1 VSRVTFIGT
10 SDAFG
15 AGGRRQAAIFVETT
29 GGGLLLDCAPTTN
42 TGLAA
47 LGIPRSAV
55 DVIAVS
61 HFHADHFA
69 GIPSFVLASIY
80 EDRRHHPLVVAGPPG
95 VEGRVIAA
103 ADAIGHG
110 ITGREMP
117 FDLRFVELP
126 AGRRVD
132 LGPARVRSFA
142 VNHQPESCPHGLDLE
157 AGGRRLVYSGDTGW
171 FDDLPRHTRGADL
184 FICDCTFHTPA
195 FAEHMAYRELIEHAP
210 SLDCERLILTHLGA
224 SMSERR
230 GQLELETA
238 DDGLTIEL

>member
-1 VSRVTFIGT
+1 VSRVTFVGT

-15 AGGRRQAAIFVETT
+15 AGGRRQAAIFVETAS
-29 GGGLLLDCAPTTN
+29 GGLLLDCAPTTI

-47 LGIPRSAV
+47 LGIPRCAV

-80 EDRRHHPLVVAGPPG
+80 ADLRRQPLVIAGPPG
-95 VEGRVIAA
+95 VEARVLAA
-103 ADAIGHG
+103 ADAIGHS

-117 FDLRFVELP
+117 FALRFVELP
-126 AGRRVD
+126 AGRLVD
-132 LGPARVRSFA
+132 LGPARARSFP

-157 AGGRRLVYSGDTGW
+157 MGGRRLVYSGDTGW
-171 FDDLPRHTRGADL
+171 FDGLPRYTRGADL
-184 FICDCTFHTPA
+184 LICDCTFHAPS
-195 FAEHMAYRELIEHAP
+195 FAEHMAYSDLIERAP
-210 SLDCERLILTHLGA
+210 SLGCERLVLTHLGA

-238 DDGLTIEL
+238 DDGLTIEV

>member
-1 VSRVTFIGT
+1 MSRVTFVGS

-15 AGGRRQAAIFVETT
+15 AGGRRQAAIFVETAS
-29 GGGLLLDCAPTTN
+29 GGLLLDCAPTTI

-55 DVIAVS
+55 DVIAIS

-80 EDRRHHPLVVAGPPG
+80 EDHRHHALVVAGPPG
-95 VEGRVIAA
+95 VEGRVTAA

-117 FDLRFVELP
+117 FALRFVELP

-132 LGPARVRSFA
+132 LGPARIRSFP

-157 AGGRRLVYSGDTGW
+157 VGGRRLVYSGDTGW

-184 FICDCTFHTPA
+184 LICDCTFHTPV
-195 FAEHMAYRELIEHAP
+195 FAEHMAYSELIERAP
-210 SLDCERLILTHLGA
+210 SLGCERLVLTHLGA
-224 SMSERR
+224 SMSGRR

-238 DDGLTIEL
+238 DDGLTIDV

>member
-1 VSRVTFIGT
+1 VNRVIFIGT

-29 GGGLLLDCAPTTN
+29 SGGLLLDCAPTTN
-42 TGLAA
+42 TGLTA

-55 DVIAVS
+55 DGIAVS

-80 EDRRHHPLVVAGPPG
+80 EDRRRHPLVVAGPPG
-95 VEGRVIAA
+95 VEARVVAA
-103 ADAIGHG
+103 ADAIGHS

-117 FDLRFVELP
+117 FVLRFVELP
-126 AGRRVD
+126 AGQLVD
-132 LGPARVRSFA
+132 LGPARARSFA
-142 VNHQPESCPHGLDLE
+142 VHHQPESCPHGLDLE
-157 AGGRRLVYSGDTGW
+157 VGGRHLVYSGDTGW

-184 FICDCTFHTPA
+184 FLCECTFHTPL
-195 FAEHMAYRELIEHAP
+195 FAEHMAYRQLVERAP
-210 SLDCERLILTHLGA
+210 LLGCERLLLTHLGP

-238 DDGLTIEL
+238 DDGLKIEL

>member
-1 VSRVTFIGT
+1 MSHVTFIGT

-29 GGGLLLDCAPTTN
+29 SGGLLLDCAPTTN

-47 LGIPRSAV
+47 LGIPRCAV

-69 GIPSFVLASIY
+69 GIPTFVLASIY
-80 EDRRHHPLVVAGPPG
+80 ADLRRQPLVIAGPPG
-95 VEGRVIAA
+95 VETRVRAA
-103 ADAIGHG
+103 ADAIGHSLS
-110 ITGREMP
+110 GREMP
-117 FDLRFVELP
+117 FALRFVELP
-126 AGRRVD
+126 AGRLVD
-132 LGPARVRSFA
+132 LGPARARSFA

-157 AGGRRLVYSGDTGW
+157 VVGRRLVYSGDTGW

-184 FICDCTFHTPA
+184 LICDCTFHEPTFP
-195 FAEHMAYRELIEHAP
+195 EHIAYRELIERAP
-210 SLDCERLILTHLGA
+210 SLACERLIVTHLGA

-230 GQLELETA
+230 GQLEIETA
-238 DDGLTIEL
+238 DDGLRLEL

>member
-1 VSRVTFIGT
+1 MSRVRFIGT

-15 AGGRRQAAIFVETT
+15 AGGRRQAAIFVETAS
-29 GGGLLLDCAPTTN
+29 GGLLLDCAPTTN
-42 TGLAA
+42 TGLTA
-47 LGIPRSAV
+47 LGIPRSAI

-80 EDRRHHPLVVAGPPG
+80 EDRRRRALVVAGPPG
-95 VEGRVIAA
+95 VEARVIAA

-117 FDLRFVELP
+117 FALRFVELP
-126 AGRRVD
+126 AGRLVD
-132 LGPARVRSFA
+132 LGPARARSFP
-142 VNHQPESCPHGLDLE
+142 VHHQPESCPHGIDLE
-157 AGGRRLVYSGDTGW
+157 VDGRRLVYSGDTGW
-171 FDDLPRHTRGADL
+171 YDDLPRYTRGADL
-184 FICDCTFHTPA
+184 LICDCTFHAPT
-195 FAEHMAYRELIEHAP
+195 FDEHMAYSELVERAP
-210 SLDCERLILTHLGA
+210 SLGCERLLLTHLGA

-238 DDGLTIEL
+238 DDGLTIEV